1 MDVVRETRS
10 NLGLGKHYIR
20 PLGIRRE
27 TTAKRPEKEQF
38 NPCQGRG
45 REFESRFPLQTP
57 RSNAGRFCLCACHP
71 GLQGALPEPADYK
84 HLTKHP
90 SADRPQNPGVCGC
103 PFYKMLI
110 IRVLR
115 QNTPQTFCIVLKWT
129 RPAEWTGR
137 RSGSK
142 EKSSPCAL

>member
-45 REFESRFPLQTP
+45 REFESRFPLQEAAERLP
-57 RSNAGRFCLCACHP
+57 LFFCFHRSNAPCGRFWL
-71 GLQGALPEPADYK
+71 
-84 HLTKHP
+84 
-90 SADRPQNPGVCGC
+90 
-103 PFYKMLI
+103 F
-110 IRVLR
+110 
-115 QNTPQTFCIVLKWT
+115 
-129 RPAEWTGR
+129 
-137 RSGSK
+137 
-142 EKSSPCAL
+142 

>member
-84 HLTKHP
+84 HLI
-90 SADRPQNPGVCGC
+90 
-103 PFYKMLI
+103 YKMLI

-129 RPAEWTGR
+129 LPAEWTGR